1 MLEVMLKTKLSGE
14 IFKLLLWAFQRIFLL
29 QFIPYFYLN
38 LSLKSNSRRLSRW
51 DTGYHKMLNPCL
63 SFSHLIIFLVVNLLV
78 GLVINLQKSN
88 QKLIGYRNCSSSI
101 HCKGLRRFLQVEE
114 RSKIKV
120 KTTACRAFKIWSV
133 TSNLQFQKKYLTKA
147 EKYSKTRQEKKSYIS
162 TFSCFLTAIANVWFL
177 KGRRDMGLC
186 LQPNLRFL
194 QYFLIS

>member
-14 IFKLLLWAFQRIFLL
+14 IFRLLLWAFPRIFLL

-101 HCKGLRRFLQVEE
+101 HCKGLRRFLQVKE

-120 KTTACRAFKIWSV
+120 KTTACRPFKI
-133 TSNLQFQKKYLTKA
+133 
-147 EKYSKTRQEKKSYIS
+147 
-162 TFSCFLTAIANVWFL
+162 
-177 KGRRDMGLC
+177 
-186 LQPNLRFL
+186 
-194 QYFLIS
+194 